1 MALIEAPYGG
11 GTLRGTIGSTTFQR
25 GRYGNLARQHVLPVN
40 PNSAR
45 QVTTRLLTAFLSNRF
60 ANDLTAAQVAAWNN
74 YAALTNVSPGAGT
87 VFITGQAMYIRNNY
101 GIVANQGLAAAL
113 DDPPSTAG
121 NAFTPVLTFT
131 FPAATGILTNTVTS
145 PAMPAGDSTMIYQL
159 SIPQKSSKSFFKG
172 PFSRAVVIRDTTDAD
187 PFIVQTYGALTAGM
201 KVFVRYRLWN
211 ANVGSNKTS
220 LAETVQIIAT

>member
-45 QVTTRLLTAFLSNRF
+45 QVTTRLLTSFLSNRF
-60 ANDLTAAQVAAWNN
+60 ANDLTASEVAAWNA

-101 GIVANQGLAAAL
+101 GIIANLGTAAAI
-113 DDPPSTAG
+113 DSPPTVAG
-121 NAFTPVLTFT
+121 NAFTPILTMT
-131 FPAATGILTNTVTS
+131 FPAATGILTNTVTA
-145 PAMPAGDSTMIYQL
+145 PPMPAVNSTMIYQL
-159 SIPQKSSKSFFKG
+159 SIPQKASKSFFKG
-172 PFSRAVVIRDTTDAD
+172 PFARAVVIRDTTDAD
-187 PFIVQTYGALTAGM
+187 PFILQDYGALTAGM

-211 ANVGSNKTS
+211 GNVGANKTS